1 MKKIL
6 ALSLIII
13 AFAGCKSKRVLVPV
27 DRVKMEYIDR
37 LRIDSVYNRDT
48 VELYRQN
55 DTIYKNVIKW
65 RERFKFDTISVV
77 RIDSI
82 PYPVEVIK
90 EVNRLTKWQTLRLN
104 LLNILVVIVLV
115 YIAFKIGKFK
125 FRL

>member
-6 ALSLIII
+6 ALSLILI
-13 AFAGCKSKRVLVPV
+13 AFAGCKSKTVLVPV

-55 DTIYKNVIKW
+55 DTIYKNVIRW
-65 RERFKFDTISVV
+65 RERFKFDTVSVV

-82 PYPVEVIK
+82 PYKVEVVK
-90 EVNRLTKWQTLRLN
+90 EVYKLTNWQQWRLR
-104 LLNILVVIVLV
+104 LLNILVLVIVAYV
-115 YIAFKIGKFK
+115 VIKIKF
-125 FRL
+125 

>member
-1 MKKIL
+1 MKKIFV
-6 ALSLIII
+6 LSLILI
-13 AFAGCKSKRVLVPV
+13 AFAGCKSKTVLVPV
-27 DRVKMEYIDR
+27 DRVKMEYVDR

-55 DTIYKNVIKW
+55 DTIYKNVIRW

-82 PYPVEVIK
+82 PYPVEVFK

-104 LLNILVVIVLV
+104 ILNILSVIVLA

>member
-13 AFAGCKSKRVLVPV
+13 AFAGCKSKTVLVPV
-27 DRVKMEYIDR
+27 DRVKMEYVDR

-55 DTIYKNVIKW
+55 DTIYKNVIRW

-90 EVNRLTKWQTLRLN
+90 EVNKLTKWQQWRLR
-104 LLNILVVIVLV
+104 LLNILVLVIVAYV
-115 YIAFKIGKFK
+115 VIKIK
-125 FRL
+125 L